1 VLGAERARV
10 LVAAERHE
18 AGVRVHG
25 FVSRAGQSFP
35 QAKGVLTF
43 VDGRLVR
50 DRVLMRAVLDAYRA
64 LLPSGRYP
72 SVVLFLS
79 VPPGAVDVNVHPA
92 KVEVRFAQPDSVYGV
107 VLRAVRG
114 ALADAAVA
122 PGDAPSAL
130 APAAA
135 SGGAAD
141 DADASGPGAAPG
153 GERSGR
159 VQDALVRYA
168 IRRDAH
174 TEAPLFR
181 VPPARPADAP
191 AAHRGHATCAAHAG
205 ASAPIRAREH
215 EEPHDDR
222 LAPEIARPTFAAMRL
237 VGQAFDGYVVCE
249 AGNSLVL
256 VDQHAAH
263 ERVRFERL
271 RASAPTAPAPSQG
284 LLVPRVVDLDGAA
297 REMLL
302 GARAELA
309 HAGFDLES
317 FGDRSVLLR
326 AIPTALDVATDA
338 EKLLADMAR
347 DLEHIGS
354 SEQMATARDAL
365 LARVACHGA
374 VRFGDPL
381 ERVEMTGL
389 LADLDTIPFAA
400 TCPHG
405 RPLLIELTRAE
416 LQRRVLR

>member
-1 VLGAERARV
+1 
-10 LVAAERHE
+10 
-18 AGVRVHG
+18 
-25 FVSRAGQSFP
+25 
-35 QAKGVLTF
+35 
-43 VDGRLVR
+43 
-50 DRVLMRAVLDAYRA
+50 
-64 LLPSGRYP
+64 
-72 SVVLFLS
+72 
-79 VPPGAVDVNVHPA
+79 
-92 KVEVRFAQPDSVYGV
+92 
-107 VLRAVRG
+107 
-114 ALADAAVA
+114 
-122 PGDAPSAL
+122 
-130 APAAA
+130 
-135 SGGAAD
+135 
-141 DADASGPGAAPG
+141 
-153 GERSGR
+153 
-159 VQDALVRYA
+159 
-168 IRRDAH
+168 
-174 TEAPLFR
+174 
-181 VPPARPADAP
+181 
-191 AAHRGHATCAAHAG
+191 
-205 ASAPIRAREH
+205 
-215 EEPHDDR
+215 
-222 LAPEIARPTFAAMRL
+222 MRL

-249 AGNSLVL
+249 AGSSLVL

-326 AIPTALDVATDA
+326 AIPVALDVATDA

-347 DLEHIGS
+347 DLEQIGS